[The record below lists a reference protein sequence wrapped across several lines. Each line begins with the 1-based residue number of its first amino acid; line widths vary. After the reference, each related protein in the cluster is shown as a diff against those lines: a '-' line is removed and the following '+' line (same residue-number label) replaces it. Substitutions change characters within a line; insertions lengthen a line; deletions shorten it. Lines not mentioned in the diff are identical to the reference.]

1 MRQPWTKLQTK
12 LGRVLPGPALL
23 RDHRPYVTWLAVA
36 LFLTVAAVAYAVEA
50 GDPGKK
56 TPAQTV
62 PSAPDPV
69 GTGESEDRAGSAA
82 PVPGVSTVPAQQPV
96 KAPRTV
102 PAVRNFDAGDGPA
115 WRPSPGTKVV
125 APGAGSLADESRR
138 LAGELKVH
146 RSDGPARTGDV
157 ELKLRPAQGGGP
169 EAYRIE
175 NKDGRVTITAPDDA
189 GVFYGTRT
197 LLQALRGGALPP
209 GTIDDAPDRAQRGLN
224 LDIARKHFT
233 ADWIEARLHEMAELK
248 LNQLGLHFSDDQA
261 FRVESDEHPEIVSK
275 EHLTKDE
282 VRHLVKTAASLH
294 ITVVPEIDSPG
305 HLGAV
310 LDAHPDLQLKSA
322 SGAPVRGAIDIANP
336 RSAKL
341 VDELLKEF
349 EPLFPGKYWHL
360 GGDEYLALAASNPEL
375 TYPRLAAKAKSEY
388 GPDAKIADLAAGW
401 LNDRA
406 APLKK
411 AGKTLK
417 AWNDGFTEGG
427 KVATPKD
434 REVEY
439 WTGKEIN
446 AREPLPY
453 LEEGRKV
460 VNLNDEYLYYVL
472 GEPNDFTYPT
482 GKRIYEEW
490 TPAVLRG
497 SKPVPGRYAGPD
509 QILGARFAVW
519 GDLANA
525 QTTKQVAD
533 GIQMP
538 LAAMSQ
544 KVWDPRKPSA
554 SWADFKELAER
565 VRP

>member
-1 MRQPWTKLQTK
+1 MRHSRNWRQTR
-12 LGRVLPGPALL
+12 LGRALPGAALL

-50 GDPGKK
+50 GDPGRKS
-56 TPAQTV
+56 PAKAV
-62 PSAPDPV
+62 PTAPDAT
-69 GTGESEDRAGSAA
+69 GTGEAQDGADSGA
-82 PVPGVSTVPAQQPV
+82 PGAGVSTPPATKPV
-96 KAPRTV
+96 RAPRTV
-102 PAVRNFDAGDGPA
+102 PAVRNFDAGGGPA
-115 WRPSPGTKVV
+115 WRPGPGTRVV

-157 ELKLRPAQGGGP
+157 ELRLRPDQGGGP
-169 EAYRIE
+169 EAYRIT

-233 ADWIEARLHEMAELK
+233 ADWIEARLHEMADLK

-261 FRVESDEHPEIVSK
+261 FRVESDKHPEIVSK

-310 LDAHPDLQLKSA
+310 LDAHPDLQLKNV
-322 SGAPVRGAIDIANP
+322 SGVPVRGAIDIANP

-341 VDELLKEF
+341 VDELLTEF
-349 EPLFPGKYWHL
+349 EPLFPGPYWHL
-360 GGDEYLALAASNPEL
+360 GGDEYRALMATDPEA
-375 TYPRLAAKAKSEY
+375 TYPALAAKAKAEY
-388 GPDAKIADLAAGW
+388 GPKAKVADLTAGW

-406 APLKK
+406 DLLKK
-411 AGKTLK
+411 DGKKLK

-427 KVATPKD
+427 QVATPKD

-497 SKPVPGRYAGPD
+497 SKPVPARYSD

-519 GDLANA
+519 CDLADT
-525 QTTKQVAD
+525 QTTTQVAK